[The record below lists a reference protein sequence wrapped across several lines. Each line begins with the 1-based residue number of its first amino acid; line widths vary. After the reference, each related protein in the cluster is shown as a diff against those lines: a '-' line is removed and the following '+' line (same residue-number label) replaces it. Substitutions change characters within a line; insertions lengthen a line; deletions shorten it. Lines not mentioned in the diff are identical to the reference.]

1 MDLCSS
7 RVEIHDWLSS
17 ICCATKPR
25 VPLDQLLA
33 VHYQLLAVP
42 LEATAA
48 VNYQLLAVPS
58 GPAAASSGLHA
69 SRVEM
74 DLCAS
79 REKWPI
85 IIPPVRPRSSNEI
98 WPFIICSPDS
108 LSFRVRRK
116 SGGRARAWLWWQSE
130 REAKWKELTLAL
142 LASNVAEAELLR
154 FTQAKI
160 HETARRLRHAITA
173 LLGAAEATAAVN
185 HQFLA
190 VPSGPAATAS
200 RGEVAP
206 SQPLWPFIIRS
217 PDSLSFRGRKS
228 GGRARAWLW
237 WQSEREAKWKELTLS
252 LLDACMLLEE

>member
-98 WPFIICSPDS
+98 WPFIIRSPDS
-108 LSFRVRRK
+108 LSFRVRK

-130 REAKWKELTLAL
+130 REAKWKKLTL
-142 LASNVAEAELLR
+142 S
-154 FTQAKI
+154 
-160 HETARRLRHAITA
+160 

-252 LLDACMLLEE
+252 LMDACMLLEE